1 MPKHTKLCHRDF
13 CPDNIIVNI
22 DDNADI
28 TSITA
33 VDWVHATQGNASADI
48 ANTYLLLKLQY
59 SDSSID
65 IADMYMTQ
73 FCAATDTKKSY
84 VTGWL
89 PIVAAARMAK
99 NKPDEKELLE
109 HWVNVVDFQ

>member
-1 MPKHTKLCHRDF
+1 MPV
-13 CPDNIIVNI
+13 P
-22 DDNADI
+22 
-28 TSITA
+28 
-33 VDWVHATQGNASADI
+33 DI

-99 NKPDEKELLE
+99 NQNLMKK
-109 HWVNVVDFQ
+109 NFSNIG